1 MKQKLRLMAAAAG
14 LAVLAGCQTGAPP
27 RSDSPPVARLPS
39 GVEGE
44 WVGTD
49 GVAVSSL
56 RGGTF
61 TSRSATTGEQL
72 TRGSYVHRDPRTIE
86 LSFFSLRTERTTSAA
101 CLLVSPSQ
109 MNCTLADGNNF
120 VLQRRGVS

>member
-1 MKQKLRLMAAAAG
+1 MKQKLRLIAAATG

-27 RSDSPPVARLPS
+27 PTQAPVARLPQ

-49 GVAVSSL
+49 GVAISNLQAGS
-56 RGGTF
+56 F
-61 TSRSATTGEQL
+61 TSRSAQTGEQL

-86 LSFFSLRTERTTSAA
+86 LTFFSLRTERTTSAA
-101 CLLVSPSQ
+101 CLLVSPNQ